1 MALFSNRTVTGN
13 QPSPAQSSG
22 IKAAAGL
29 LAVVSA
35 MIDPAG
41 SRGPS
46 PLEIER
52 RFAGLLAT
60 ARRDL
65 AAEPEALQT
74 ALRRLHDEHIAELAL
89 LAGARADMLLS
100 RELGGYQSTIGRVR
114 SGAIFAANREIL
126 PADASP
132 AEVAALKSSY
142 EDMLYEDLLADLAE
156 LPGLY

>member
-1 MALFSNRTVTGN
+1 MASFSIPSASD
-13 QPSPAQSSG
+13 QPAPAQG
-22 IKAAAGL
+22 REVKAAAGL

-35 MIDPAG
+35 MIDPTG

-52 RFAGLLAT
+52 RFAGLLAA
-60 ARRDL
+60 ARQDL
-65 AAEPEALQT
+65 AADPDSLQA

-100 RELGGYQSTIGRVR
+100 RELGSYQSTIGRVR
-114 SGAIFAANREIL
+114 SGAIFASNPGML
-126 PADASP
+126 PADAGP
-132 AEVAALKSSY
+132 AQAAELKAGL
-142 EDMLYEDLLADLAE
+142 EDRLYQNLLADLAE